1 MSYFWQI
8 LFSLP
13 RTVCMMRF
21 TLLDADYNGGKV
33 RLFGVDEKGAPVTV
47 TDKYEP
53 YFYVLDEG
61 NETRLSEV
69 QGVKRMEKETLTMG
83 MEKRNFLR
91 VFCDSPMEIRDR
103 IKHFAMCFEYS
114 IGVRRKHMIDRGF
127 YPLDVLDVVGKEN
140 NGIIEATGIK
150 RVAEAS
156 PKLKIMALDIEVID
170 GKIVM
175 FSVASRKGANA
186 FSSGNERDVL
196 IKIEEL
202 VKKEDPDIITT
213 YNGDLFDFEV
223 IRKRC
228 EFHGISLAL
237 GRDGSPVHFGKSAWT
252 SSARIVGRVHVDIFA
267 FVSRLMFQ
275 QLQSEVLTL
284 GEVSQ
289 ELLGKTKVRHSLEEL
304 EKMWKNDRKAMEKYC
319 INDSRLTLALC
330 ENLITQIFALSRV
343 SGQLP
348 FDCSRMTFGALS
360 EWYLMRKCRET
371 RRVIPDS
378 PHYRDVEA
386 RRAKERIKGGYVKEP
401 VKGLHSNIAVFD
413 FRSLYPSVI
422 VSFNISPETLNAPC
436 KSYHDVPGYP
446 HRFCR
451 DNEGFVPLMLKDIL
465 KKRAA
470 IKKRMKESYSRA
482 LNEEQF
488 ALKILANATY
498 GMFANPNARW
508 YSYECAESSAAYGRH
523 YIQKSIEDAE
533 KSGFVALYGDTD
545 SLFVKLPDEKP
556 IKKSALAFLKKINSE
571 LPGMMELN
579 LQGFYRKGLFVPQKK
594 GEAAKKRYALLDEK
608 GSVTVRGLE
617 AVRRDWCG
625 YAKALQKEVLRLVLL
640 GKEKRAAEAVRKNV
654 AKLVQRNVSVEELAI
669 DTQLSRPPEEYKSK
683 NLRSV
688 LGSKMWREGMKAE
701 EGAIFSYVIRS
712 GKGALSDRADFSH
725 RVTKQDY
732 DVDYYVHKQVLAA
745 ALRILAPLGYSE
757 EDFLPNL
764 EKIGKER

>member
-1 MSYFWQI
+1 
-8 LFSLP
+8 
-13 RTVCMMRF
+13 MRF
-21 TLLDADYNGGKV
+21 TLLDADRNGNV
-33 RLFGVDEKGAPVTV
+33 TRLFGIDEKGAPVTV
-47 TDKYEP
+47 TDNYQP

-61 NETRLSEV
+61 NETRLSKV
-69 QGVKRMEKETLTMG
+69 QDVKRLEKESLTLG
-83 MEKRNFLR
+83 MEKKNFIK
-91 VFCDSPMEIRDR
+91 VFCDSPIEIRDR
-103 IKHFAMCFEYS
+103 IKHFAKCFEYS
-114 IGVRRKHMIDRGF
+114 IGVRRKYLIDRGF
-127 YPLDVLDVVGKEN
+127 YPLDVLEISEQSHRITRIG
-140 NGIIEATGIK
+140 
-150 RVAEAS
+150 EAS
-156 PKLKIMALDIEVID
+156 PKLKMLALDIEVIN

-175 FSVASRKGANA
+175 FSVATKDGAKA
-186 FSSGNERDVL
+186 FSSDNERDVL
-196 IKIEEL
+196 LKLEEF
-202 VKKEDPDIITT
+202 VRKEDPDIVAT
-213 YNGDLFDFEV
+213 YNGDLFDFDM

-228 EFHGISLAL
+228 EFHMLNIAL
-237 GRDGSPVHFGKSAWT
+237 GRDGSPVYFGKSAWT
-252 SSARIVGRVHVDIFA
+252 SSARIAGRVHIDLYA

-284 GEVSQ
+284 GEVAK
-289 ELLGKTKVRHSLEEL
+289 ELIGKTKEKHSLEKL
-304 EKMWKNDRKAMEKYC
+304 ETMWKSDRKAMEKYC

-371 RRVIPDS
+371 KRIIPDS
-378 PHYRDVEA
+378 PHFHEVEK

-401 VKGLHSNIAVFD
+401 VKGLHSNLAVFD

-422 VSFNISPETLNAPC
+422 VSFNISPETLNIEC
-436 KSYHDVPGYP
+436 KSHHQVPDYP

-451 DNEGFVPLMLKDIL
+451 DREGFVPQMLKEIL
-465 KKRAA
+465 ERRAA
-470 IKKRMKESYSRA
+470 IKKRMKKSYSRE

-508 YSYECAESSAAYGRH
+508 YSYECAESSTAYGRH

-533 KSGFVALYGDTD
+533 KYGFVALYGDTD
-545 SLFVKLPDEKP
+545 SLFVKLPDETP
-556 IKKSALAFLKKINSE
+556 IKKRALMFLKKINSE
-571 LPGMMELN
+571 LPGIMELD

-594 GEAAKKRYALLDEK
+594 GDAAKKRYALLDEK

-617 AVRRDWCG
+617 AVRRDWCPF
-625 YAKALQKEVLRLVLL
+625 AKELQREVLRLVLL
-640 GKEKRAAEAVRKNV
+640 GKEKHAAETVRRAV
-654 AKLVQRNVSVEELAI
+654 AKLVKRDVPVEALTV
-669 DTQLSRPPEEYKSK
+669 DTQLSRSPEDYKTK

-701 EGAIFSYVIRS
+701 EGAILSYVIRS
-712 GKGALSDRADFSH
+712 GSGPISDRADFSH

-745 ALRILAPLGYSE
+745 ALRILAPLGYTE
-757 EDFLPNL
+757 EDFLAKGL
-764 EKIGKER
+764 KKFAKK